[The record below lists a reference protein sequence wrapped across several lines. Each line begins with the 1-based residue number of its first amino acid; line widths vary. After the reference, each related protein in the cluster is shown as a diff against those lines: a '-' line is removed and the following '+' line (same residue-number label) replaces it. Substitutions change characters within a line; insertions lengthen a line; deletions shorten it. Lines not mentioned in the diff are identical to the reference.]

1 MTIDWWTLGLQTVN
15 IVILVWLLSRFFWRP
30 VAAIIEQR
38 RATAQRM
45 LTEGE
50 AKTSQAAAA
59 LSEIELT
66 RARFAQEREAILTAA
81 HEAAER
87 ARAARLEQAAAEAAS
102 MEAAARAAIQ
112 NEKEA
117 ADKANA
123 ERASHLAVDIAARL
137 AARLDG
143 SAVRAAFLDWLLKA
157 IRALPQP
164 TRQAMAANGVS
175 LEAISAMPLDPND
188 QAHYRKLICEAFA
201 ARPQIAFKVAPDLIA
216 GLELRSPQLVI
227 RNSWRADLAQI
238 LADLTHDD

>member
-50 AKTSQAAAA
+50 AKASQAAAA

-87 ARAARLEQAAAEAAS
+87 ARAARLEQAATEAAS
-102 MEAAARAAIQ
+102 LEAAARAAIQ

-143 SAVRAAFLDWLLKA
+143 PAVRAAFLDWLLKA

-188 QAHYRKLICEAFA
+188 QAHYRMLICEAFA
-201 ARPQIAFKVAPDLIA
+201 ARPQIAFKADPDLIA

-227 RNSWRADLAQI
+227 SNSWRADLSQI
-238 LADLTHDD
+238 LADLTHDL